1 MPTLL
6 DLMIGTL
13 ELLRPAA
20 DPPAHQPEARA
31 DSAVVSS
38 TMGFGVAGKDRITDV
53 TPASDFL
60 WWSQGQLRWSFMR
73 GGIMRR
79 LCLAP
84 PADAMRGGFTVTTE
98 SEAQEKAPAHLRLE
112 HTAKWARQL
121 ARGFRGSV
129 VYIRVPGDQ
138 KQPLGDGP
146 HEIKAL
152 HVLMPEECTP
162 SALSRISDPDDP
174 EWTTPQA
181 WDLKPIR
188 PGLSFQGESG
198 VHASRL
204 IVVPGMVVPPN
215 LISLPN
221 MGFQA
226 AVLDVYWE
234 PCRDLGLITR
244 STVSLMTEAS
254 VPVYEVESN
263 AQQSGAEGSGWLDKL
278 RQLRRATSV
287 LGAIRLPPGW
297 KMSRLNAQLTGWR
310 DSKLSA
316 YEDFAAVEGMPPAAL
331 IGTPPTGMTSDDQAS
346 RRTYHLLLD
355 GQERPI
361 LADII
366 LRVHEVAFGP
376 DETRAVV
383 WPSLET
389 PTAVERAQIS
399 QALALRDVALL
410 QAQVVERSEVRLRHL
425 GDKEL
430 EHVQRDTA
438 HDAEVEDADDVTAGD
453 LAMLADLNGE
463 PMEPE
468 VEPEDEDEPTE
479 EVDDESDDEEDDDE
493 EDSRA
498 DAETYRAPVAAR
510 NNARR
515 VLRWRQEHGDA
526 VQGMTA
532 VGWTRARQLAG
543 NEPLSRKT
551 VGRMAA
557 FARHRKNA
565 KVAPEFKS
573 EPWRDAGH
581 VAWLGW
587 GGTSGVDWAAR
598 IVASGE

>member
-6 DLMIGTL
+6 DVMIGAL

-20 DPPAHQPEARA
+20 DPPAPQPEARA
-31 DSAVVSS
+31 DSSVVSS
-38 TMGFGVAGKDRITDV
+38 TMGFGVTGKDRITDV
-53 TPASDFL
+53 TPAAGFV
-60 WWSQGQLRWSFMR
+60 WWTQQQLLWSFVR

-84 PADAMRGGFTVTTE
+84 PADAMRGGFSVTTSKLAE
-98 SEAQEKAPAHLRLE
+98 EKAPAHLRLGGS
-112 HTAKWARQL
+112 AVWARQL
-121 ARGFRGSV
+121 ARAFRGAV

-138 KQPLGDGP
+138 TKPLGDGP
-146 HEIKAL
+146 LEIRAL

-181 WDLKPIR
+181 WDLKPVR
-188 PGLSFQGESG
+188 PGLSFRGEVG

-204 IVVPGMVVPPN
+204 VVVPGMAVPPN
-215 LISLPN
+215 LISVPN

-244 STVSLMTEAS
+244 ATVSLMTEAS

-263 AQQSGAEGSGWLDKL
+263 AQQSGAEGDGWLENL
-278 RQLRRATSV
+278 RKLRRATSV

-310 DSKLSA
+310 DAKISA
-316 YEDFAAVEGMPPAAL
+316 YEDFAAVEGMPPAAM
-331 IGTPPTGMTSDDQAS
+331 IGTPPAGMTSDDQAS

-361 LADII
+361 LADVI

-399 QALALRDVALL
+399 QNLAARDALL
-410 QAQVVERSEVRLRHL
+410 VQAQIVERSEVRLRHL
-425 GDKEL
+425 GDREL
-430 EHVQRDTA
+430 EYVQRDEA
-438 HDAEVEDADDVTAGD
+438 HDAEVEDVEDLNADDLDALAG
-453 LAMLADLNGE
+453 LNGD
-463 PMEPE
+463 P
-468 VEPEDEDEPTE
+468 VDPEDGEDPPA
-479 EVDDESDDEEDDDE
+479 DEE
-493 EDSRA
+493 A
-498 DAETYRAPVAAR
+498 
-510 NNARR
+510 
-515 VLRWRQEHGDA
+515 
-526 VQGMTA
+526 
-532 VGWTRARQLAG
+532 
-543 NEPLSRKT
+543 
-551 VGRMAA
+551 
-557 FARHRKNA
+557 
-565 KVAPEFKS
+565 
-573 EPWRDAGH
+573 
-581 VAWLGW
+581 
-587 GGTSGVDWAAR
+587 
-598 IVASGE
+598 